1 MTLQP
6 GTEQITMPRS
16 VLVPDVK
23 QLTDHYLR
31 QQNGGNIV
39 GFRGGR
45 IQKGYGIGGMFKS
58 LARIAIPLF
67 KRVAKAVRKRALKAA
82 TDVGQDVLEGKN
94 VLKLLKS
101 RGSDAVKELAQQG
114 AKTLVHQ
121 TGRGRKRKRGQ
132 RSNLAFTKRPKLCS
146 ELYYVPDRWITNDD
160 SSDDEKSDSEISQ
173 AYDDRY

>member
-1 MTLQP
+1 MTLQR
-6 GTEQITMPRS
+6 GTEQITMSRS

-23 QLTDHYLR
+23 QLTDHYLT
-31 QQNGGNIV
+31 QQHGRNIV

-45 IQKGYGIGGMFKS
+45 MQRGYGIGDMFKS
-58 LARIAIPLF
+58 LVRVAIPLL
-67 KRVAKAVRKRALKAA
+67 KRGAKVVGKRALKAA
-82 TDVGQDVLEGKN
+82 TEVGQDVLEVKD
-94 VLKLLKS
+94 VLKSLKS
-101 RGSDAVKELAQQG
+101 RGSDAVKELAQQK

-121 TGRGRKRKRGQ
+121 TGRGRKRKPGQ

-173 AYDDRY
+173 TCDDRY